1 MRNGILYQSLQL
13 HKRIFLSLCVLE
25 LVHGLLILVAAW
37 SVTHILARWI
47 PEMNYTQEPASDFL
61 MLAFVLLAITLV
73 HHQQRNRQRSLSD
86 QVRSDCR
93 HKLHTSL
100 LTQEQDPLTFLPAAL
115 ETIDALDSWFTVVLP
130 CILSLVIL
138 VPMIL
143 VAAVVQ
149 DPLTALIFMVTVPI
163 APFLLYLIGQLT
175 HSASERQWHELQQL
189 SGGFQEL
196 LHCMLTLK
204 LFRQSKAQQERLREL
219 SQSFCQASLQVLK
232 LAFVSSFALELIT
245 TLSIALIAVNIGLRL
260 LNGALTFPTA
270 FFLLLLAPEFYQP
283 LRQGGSAF
291 HSAMTTYTAE
301 KSLHH
306 FLNSCDSQ
314 LDGQHKQLQVPPTI
328 RTVALSFH
336 YPDTQA
342 LVLQDLDLTFPAN
355 HTTVLTGPN
364 GAGKTTLLRLLA
376 GLSQPT
382 AGHVL
387 LNEVPLD
394 QLAPDS
400 CHKLV
405 SYVPQ
410 EPHLFTAS
418 LADNVSLFQPVPHER
433 IRQALRLS
441 SLEEWVSHLPAGL
454 DTRLGT
460 DGVSISNGQCHRL
473 GLARAIIQNRP
484 IVLMDEPTAGLDEAT
499 EQQVLLALSA
509 FCRHRTMILV
519 SHRPAVM
526 AWADH
531 QIELS
536 CAKEEQL

>member
-100 LTQEQDPLTFLPAAL
+100 LTQEQDPLTFLPVAL

-196 LHCMLTLK
+196 LHGMLTLK
-204 LFRQSKAQQERLREL
+204 LFLQSKAQQERLREL
-219 SQSFCQASLQVLK
+219 SQSFCQASLQVLR

-291 HSAMTTYTAE
+291 HAAMTAYTAE

-306 FLNSCDSQ
+306 FLNSCDFRTE
-314 LDGQHKQLQVPPTI
+314 GQHKQLQVPPTI
-328 RTVALSFH
+328 RTISLSFH

-342 LVLQDLDLTFPAN
+342 LVLQDLELTFPAN
-355 HTTVLTGPN
+355 HTTVLTGTS

-382 AGHVL
+382 TGHVL

-394 QLAPDS
+394 QLALDS
-400 CHKLV
+400 RHKLI
-405 SYVPQ
+405 SYIPQ

-433 IRQALRLS
+433 ILQALRLS
-441 SLEEWVSHLPAGL
+441 SLEEWVSHLSAGL
-454 DTRLGT
+454 DTCLGT
-460 DGVSISNGQCHRL
+460 DGVSVSNGQRHRL

-499 EQQVLLALSA
+499 EQKVLMALSA

-519 SHRPAVM
+519 SHRPAVI
-526 AWADH
+526 AWSDH
-531 QIELS
+531 QIELV
-536 CAKEEQL
+536 CAKEEQV